1 MNKINQKTSKFLW
14 LIKPYNNKLIL
25 VLLLS
30 IISLLF
36 ELLSL
41 GIFIPIIN
49 IIQSPKGVNEI
60 PFFSDIYP
68 DILTFDKFQLLLFF
82 IGLVFLIYFIKSI
95 VNIST
100 SIFHAVLASK
110 IDTYLSVTIFRSIIQ
125 RPYEYHSQKNSS
137 SFISTIINEVHQF
150 SELIKYV
157 LTFLV
162 ELFVSFGIFVVLLI
176 YNPLSTILILTFSSI
191 FFLLMSK
198 VTKNRLINWGNQRQK
213 FQDLMYKN
221 LKEGFGSI
229 IYIKLKTIGNYF
241 INSFKKSIVSRNIYT
256 TRQYAFSNMPRQILE
271 LASIFLLGL
280 IVYLNIRI
288 GEVKFENLILIL
300 TFYVIALSR
309 VLPSINRII
318 TSYNFILY
326 SDIVIDKVYEEVIG
340 HQFVKPL
347 KKQRSITDFK
357 NEIKLNNIS
366 FKYSDTQTYIL
377 NNLNL
382 SIKKHDIF
390 GITGSSGSGK
400 TTLVNV
406 LLGLLK
412 PSKGEIL
419 LDGKLVEDSILFNK
433 IVGYVPQNSLILD
446 DSLIKN
452 IVFGSDQNNL
462 DINWMKQCIKLVELD
477 NFVKSLKNGMD
488 TILGEEGSKISG
500 GQKQR
505 IGLARALYSKPKIIV
520 LDEATNALD
529 KKTESS
535 ILKTVV
541 NLNKRI
547 TFIIVSH
554 DDKVL
559 KICNKKFYM

>member
-1 MNKINQKTSKFLW
+1 MW
-14 LIKPYNNKLIL
+14 LIKPYRNELIL
-25 VLLLS
+25 ILLLS
-30 IISLLF
+30 IVSLLF

-49 IIQSPKGVNEI
+49 VIQSPKGINEL
-60 PFFSDIYP
+60 PFIINIFP
-68 DILTFDKFQLLLFF
+68 DILTFDRFELLIFF
-82 IGLVFLIYFIKSI
+82 IGLVFLIYFIKTV
-95 VNIST
+95 VNILT

-110 IDTYLSVTIFRSIIQ
+110 IDSNLSIKIFRSIID

-162 ELFVSFGIFVVLLI
+162 EIFVSFGIFLVLLI
-176 YNPLSTILILTFSSI
+176 YNPLSTIFILTFSSI
-191 FFLLMSK
+191 FFLLMRK

-229 IYIKLKTIGNYF
+229 IYIKLKKIGDYF
-241 INSFKKSIVSRNIYT
+241 INSFEKSIESRNIYT
-256 TRQYAFSNMPRQILE
+256 TRQYAFSNMPRQLLE

-288 GEVKFENLILIL
+288 GEIKFENLILIL

-309 VLPSINRII
+309 ILPSINRII

-340 HQFVKPL
+340 HQFIKPL
-347 KKQRSITDFK
+347 KKQKSIIDFK
-357 NEIKLNNIS
+357 NKIELKNIS
-366 FKYSDTQTYIL
+366 FKYSDTQNLIL
-377 NNLNL
+377 NNINL
-382 SIKKHDIF
+382 SIKKNDIF

-412 PSKGEIL
+412 TSKGEIL
-419 LDGKLVEDSILFNK
+419 FDGKLVKDDLLFNR
-433 IVGYVPQNSLILD
+433 IVGYVPQNTLILD
-446 DSLIKN
+446 DSLLKN
-452 IVFGSDQNNL
+452 ILFGSDKKNI
-462 DINWMKQCIKLVELD
+462 DIDWIKKCIKLVELGD
-477 NFVKSLKNGMD
+477 FVRSLKNGID
-488 TILGEEGSKISG
+488 TILGEDGSKISG

-505 IGLARALYSKPKIIV
+505 IGLARALYTKPKIIV

-529 KKTESS
+529 NKTESS
-535 ILKTVV
+535 ILKTVI
-541 NLNKRI
+541 NLNKNI
-547 TFIIVSH
+547 TFIIISH

-559 KICNKKFYM
+559 KICNKRFNLKTN